1 MKADTI
7 AVTIKCTPEKAF
19 QYISNIKNLLVW
31 APAFADSITDQDGR
45 WIAKK
50 GENTFE
56 ARIVSD
62 EHYGIVDFQI
72 IPAPGILDVFPSRV
86 VANGPDAEY
95 VFTLF
100 QTPRM
105 DDEAYAQILEE
116 MLNHEFGNLK
126 RLLE

>member
-1 MKADTI
+1 MKANTI

-31 APAFADSITDQDGR
+31 APAFADSITNEGGR

-50 GENTFE
+50 GKNIFE

-62 EHYGIVDFQI
+62 ERYGIVDFQI
-72 IPAPGILDVFPSRV
+72 IPAPGVLDVFPSRV
-86 VANGPDAEY
+86 VANGPDTEY

-100 QTPRM
+100 QTPGM
-105 DDEAYAQILEE
+105 DDEVYAQTLEE
-116 MLNHEFGNLK
+116 MLNHELENLK